1 MLGFTY
7 RSIDNSYAATSPE
20 SSCQHGDS
28 SQKLQLGGGGVF
40 SAGFAGRLAD
50 PRASSPSLLPS
61 SSLLLSSPREE
72 DFVELGSFSFPRS
85 TKSVFFLVS

>member
-28 SQKLQLGGGGVF
+28 SQKLQLGGRGF

-85 TKSVFFLVS
+85 TKSVSFLVS